1 MRELVNP
8 KIGSHKKTNSI
19 EILEGYVPTKRDMFN
34 RKCEITEKKQI
45 SRAACKTNDVKK
57 QRCSFKCVALLKLK

>member
-34 RKCEITEKKQI
+34 RKCEITEKK
-45 SRAACKTNDVKK
+45 TNIEG
-57 QRCSFKCVALLKLK
+57 CL